1 MRHRLQALI
10 RPKSPPARRTV
21 QRDTF
26 ELTLEDGQSLEVERR
41 RDPRARRIKLSVS
54 ERGVRVTL
62 PPRASASAAARFA
75 HEHRQWLAMQL
86 ELHTR
91 DVPPPLLRDVSATLP
106 LRDTQ
111 RPLRWERGRFTRIES
126 AANDGLVFL
135 LPERAGPAAL
145 ARALRDFYEGEAR
158 ADLAR
163 WLPGYLDGLP
173 RAPRQFRFKLMS
185 SRWGSLA
192 PDDSVALDLSLVLA
206 RPSAYRYVLVH
217 ELCHVLHANHSVA
230 FWAEVEA
237 RMPRWRD
244 EREYLRLHGSRLKA
258 TMRSLLAPAT
268 DTA

>member
-1 MRHRLQALI
+1 MQTLACAKR
-10 RPKSPPARRTV
+10 PPARRSV

-26 ELTLEDGQSLEVERR
+26 ELTLDDGQSLEVERR

-54 ERGVRVTL
+54 DRGVRLTL

-75 HEHRQWLAMQL
+75 HEHRQWLALQL
-86 ELHTR
+86 ERHTR
-91 DVPPPLLRDVSATLP
+91 DVPPPLQRDISASLP

-111 RPLRWERGRFTRIES
+111 HPLRWERGRFTRVELAS
-126 AANDGLVFL
+126 DDGLVFL
-135 LPERAGPAAL
+135 LPERAGPAAQ

-163 WLPGYLDGLP
+163 WLPDYLDGLP

-217 ELCHVLHANHSVA
+217 ELCHLLQANHSAA
-230 FWAEVEA
+230 FWAEVET
-237 RMPRWRD
+237 RMPRWRE

-258 TMRSLLAPAT
+258 TMRSLLAPTT
-268 DTA
+268 DAA